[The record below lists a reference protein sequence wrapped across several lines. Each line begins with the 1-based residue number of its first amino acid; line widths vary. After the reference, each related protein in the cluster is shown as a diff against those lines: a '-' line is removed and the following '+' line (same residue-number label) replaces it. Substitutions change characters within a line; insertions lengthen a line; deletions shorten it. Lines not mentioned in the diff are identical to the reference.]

1 MLAPKILELKKLLMA
16 EASLVEKMVSM
27 AFHGLYHE
35 YRESFEDVLIF
46 EKRVNQLEIEID
58 NKCVSLIALNQPEAK
73 DLRTILMI
81 YKINNDLERLGDH
94 TVNIA
99 ESVARL
105 SMNPV
110 VNQLPELNEMKEKT
124 LQMLKESLDAFT
136 EESTE
141 LSRKVCNDDN
151 VVDDYNRSIA
161 VKLIHLMKENATA
174 IEEYLHLLRIAKN
187 LERIADLSTNIAE
200 STIYI
205 AHGKVIKHHADE
217 PKAYYALTNLN
228 PI

>member
-1 MLAPKILELKKLLMA
+1 MLSSKIAELKKLLMA

-27 AFHGLYHE
+27 AFQGLHTDT
-35 YRESFEDVLIF
+35 RESFEDVLIF

-58 NKCVSLIALNQPEAK
+58 DKCTTTIALHQPEAK

-81 YKINNDLERLGDH
+81 YKINNDLERLGDQA
-94 TVNIA
+94 VNIA
-99 ESVARL
+99 ESVVNL
-105 SMNPV
+105 SFNPV
-110 VNQLPELNEMKEKT
+110 LKQLPELKEMKEKT

-136 EESTE
+136 QGNTE
-141 LSRKVCNDDN
+141 LSRKVCEDDT

-161 VKLIHLMKENATA
+161 LHLISLMKENPQF

-200 STIYI
+200 NTTYLV
-205 AHGKVIKHHADE
+205 HGKIIKHNYD
-217 PKAYYALTNLN
+217 N
-228 PI
+228 PQGLI